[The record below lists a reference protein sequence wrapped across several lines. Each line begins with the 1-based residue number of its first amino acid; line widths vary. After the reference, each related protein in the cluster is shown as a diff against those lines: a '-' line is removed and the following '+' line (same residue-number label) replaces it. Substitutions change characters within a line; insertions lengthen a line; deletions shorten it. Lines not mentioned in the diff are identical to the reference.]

1 MTNLREHPE
10 VQILLA
16 EIEVLLL
23 QKEEMLEL
31 IEVVTDQII
40 RMKLDYNRMLSYIEN
55 FDDVPVIVKPPTLRL
70 EDIANTVAS
79 IEAFMEY
86 EDDLEKLNED

>member
-1 MTNLREHPE
+1 MNLRDHPE

-16 EIEVLLL
+16 EIDNLLL

-31 IEVVTDQII
+31 IETVTDQII
-40 RMKLDYNRMLSYIEN
+40 RAKLDYERMLSYIES
-55 FDDVPVIVKPPTLRL
+55 FDDIPVIVKPPTLRI
-70 EDIANTVAS
+70 EDIADTVAS

-86 EDDLEKLNED
+86 EDDLEKFEQE

>member
-1 MTNLREHPE
+1 MNLRDHPE

-16 EIEVLLL
+16 EIDSLLL

-31 IEVVTDQII
+31 IETVTDQII
-40 RMKLDYNRMLSYIEN
+40 RAKLDYDRMSKYIQHFKN
-55 FDDVPVIVKPPTLRL
+55 VPVIVKPPTLRM
-70 EDIANTVAS
+70 EDITNTVAS

-86 EDDLEKLNED
+86 EDDLEKFED

>member
-1 MTNLREHPE
+1 MNLRDHPE

-16 EIEVLLL
+16 EIDKLLL

-31 IEVVTDQII
+31 IETTTDQII
-40 RMKLDYNRMLSYIEN
+40 RVKLDYNRMLNYIQQFEN
-55 FDDVPVIVKPPTLRL
+55 IPVIVKPPTLRL
-70 EDIANTVAS
+70 EDIADTVAS

-86 EDDLEKLNED
+86 EDDLTKIEE

>member
-1 MTNLREHPE
+1 MNLRDHPE

-16 EIEVLLL
+16 EIDSLLL

-31 IEVVTDQII
+31 IETVTDQII
-40 RMKLDYNRMLSYIEN
+40 RAKLDYDRMNKYIQHFKN
-55 FDDVPVIVKPPTLRL
+55 VPVIVKPPTLRL

-86 EDDLEKLNED
+86 EDDLEKI

>member
-1 MTNLREHPE
+1 MNLRDHPE

-16 EIEVLLL
+16 EIDSLLL

-31 IEVVTDQII
+31 IETVTDQII
-40 RMKLDYNRMLSYIEN
+40 RVKLDYDRMSKYIQHFKN
-55 FDDVPVIVKPPTLRL
+55 VPVIVKPPTLRM
-70 EDIANTVAS
+70 EDITNTVAS

-86 EDDLEKLNED
+86 EDDLEKI

>member
-1 MTNLREHPE
+1 MNLRDHPE

-16 EIEVLLL
+16 EIDSLLL

-31 IEVVTDQII
+31 IEIVTDQII
-40 RMKLDYNRMLSYIEN
+40 RVKLDYDRMFKYMQHFKN
-55 FDDVPVIVKPPTLRL
+55 VPVIVKPPTLRL

-86 EDDLEKLNED
+86 EDDLEKI

>member
-1 MTNLREHPE
+1 MNLRDHPE

-16 EIEVLLL
+16 EIDSLLL

-31 IEVVTDQII
+31 IETVTDQII
-40 RMKLDYNRMLSYIEN
+40 RVKLDYDRMSKYIQHFKN
-55 FDDVPVIVKPPTLRL
+55 VPVIVKPPTLRM
-70 EDIANTVAS
+70 EDITNTVAS

-86 EDDLEKLNED
+86 EDDLEKFED

>member
-1 MTNLREHPE
+1 MNLRDHPE

-16 EIEVLLL
+16 EIDILLI

-31 IEVVTDQII
+31 IEKTTDQII
-40 RMKLDYNRMLSYIEN
+40 RAKLDYDRILKYIEN
-55 FDDVPVIVKPPTLRL
+55 LNEFPLIVKPPTLRM
-70 EDIANTVAS
+70 EDIADTVAS

-86 EDDLEKLNED
+86 EDDLEKME

>member
-1 MTNLREHPE
+1 MNLREHPE

-16 EIEVLLL
+16 EIDNLLL

-31 IEVVTDQII
+31 IEKVTDQII
-40 RMKLDYNRMLSYIEN
+40 RVKLDYERMLVYISN
-55 FDDVPVIVKPPTLRL
+55 FEDVPVIVKPPTLRL
-70 EDIANTVAS
+70 EDIADTVAS

-86 EDDLEKLNED
+86 EDDLEKFDE

>member
-1 MTNLREHPE
+1 MNLRDHPE

-16 EIEVLLL
+16 EIDSLLL
-23 QKEEMLEL
+23 QKEEMLDL
-31 IEVVTDQII
+31 IETVTDQII
-40 RMKLDYNRMLSYIEN
+40 RVKLDYDRMLKYMQQ

-86 EDDLEKLNED
+86 EDDLEKI

>member
-1 MTNLREHPE
+1 MNLRDHPE
-10 VQILLA
+10 VQILLS
-16 EIEVLLL
+16 EIDSLLL

-31 IEVVTDQII
+31 IERVSDQII
-40 RMKLDYNRMLSYIEN
+40 RMKLDYDRMLKYMRQ

-70 EDIANTVAS
+70 EDVANTVAS

-86 EDDLEKLNED
+86 EDDLEKFKQE

>member
-1 MTNLREHPE
+1 MNLIEHPE

-16 EIEVLLL
+16 EIDSLLL

-31 IEVVTDQII
+31 IETVTDQII
-40 RMKLDYNRMLSYIEN
+40 RMKLDYNRMLKYISS
-55 FDDVPVIVKPPTLRL
+55 FDDVPVIVKPPILRL
-70 EDIANTVAS
+70 EDVANTVAS

-86 EDDLEKLNED
+86 EDDLEKVN